1 MVGEVNY
8 YGTKVA
14 SKTKKMPYI
23 SKNLY
28 IGEGPTPISHK
39 KFLELKKWHKEHTL
53 IQKGYTEEPVKKYF
67 GKDYGKFLS
76 QYFWSHIATVRPN
89 FRLSEVIA
97 DKIAKEIFK
106 FPQVDNVYY
115 SVERDRDDKFYH
127 MHLLFNS
134 SRKYLHRRDV
144 ASMIGYPKNTKFVNY
159 LAHVDNDSKAI
170 GGYINKYMGSHK
182 QLCHGFHKK

>member
-1 MVGEVNY
+1 M
-8 YGTKVA
+8 
-14 SKTKKMPYI
+14 
-23 SKNLY
+23 
-28 IGEGPTPISHK
+28 
-39 KFLELKKWHKEHTL
+39 
-53 IQKGYTEEPVKKYF
+53 
-67 GKDYGKFLS
+67 
-76 QYFWSHIATVRPN
+76 
-89 FRLSEVIA
+89 IA

-170 GGYINKYMGSHK
+170 GGYINKYMGSHN